1 MKKFFK
7 IFFGSLATLILVPIA
22 ILLSMYLFAPVYEFS
37 EPVPF
42 SGTKLYNPYQNMDY
56 GFWRKYNF
64 QVQSKAWGGVTSGSS
79 NTNEL
84 IDSVYNAL
92 GFDYVATSDY
102 MKINYHGD
110 EKANFIPTYEH
121 GYNWFKTHQVC
132 IDAKKVLWVDFIF
145 YQNLNMKQ
153 WIIDLLQKNSQ
164 IVVLAHPTLRDGY
177 ALDDMKYLTN
187 YNYIEV
193 LNNMRTSIEHWD
205 VALSSG
211 QMAWIMGNDDAH
223 DVLNPN
229 HVGRKFTM
237 INSPST
243 TRHTIVQN
251 LKSGKAYAVDFYPK
265 MDVPLEERIER
276 SRDIPYLRDCDLSN
290 DNLTI
295 VMSEISD
302 SIRFIGQ
309 NGKVL
314 QTTANNRWASYK
326 IKNEDT
332 YVRAEIYYP
341 EQTTIYL
348 NPILRYEG
356 DYPRSMKLAIVN
368 ESSTM
373 AMHSMY
379 VVVLFTI
386 TWFVFRR
393 RIKKFKQKRERKKEQ
408 IL

>member
-1 MKKFFK
+1 MKKIFK
-7 IFFGSLATLILVPIA
+7 IFFGILATLIIIPLVF
-22 ILLSMYLFAPVYEFS
+22 LLSLYLFAPIYEFS
-37 EPVPF
+37 EPAPF
-42 SGTKLYNPYQNMDY
+42 SGSKLYNPYQKMDY

-64 QVQSKAWGGVTSGSS
+64 QVQSKAWGGITSGST

-84 IDSVYNAL
+84 IDSVYTAL
-92 GFDYVATSDY
+92 GYDYVATSDY

-121 GYNWFKTHQVC
+121 GYNIFKTHQVC
-132 IDAKKVLWVDFIF
+132 IDAKKVLWIDFVF
-145 YQNLNMKQ
+145 FQTLSMKQ
-153 WIIDLLQKNSQ
+153 WIIDLLKKNSR
-164 IVVLAHPTLRDGY
+164 IVVLAHPLLRDGY
-177 ALDDMKYLTN
+177 TLEEMKYLTN
-187 YNYIEV
+187 YDFIEV
-193 LNNMRTSIEHWD
+193 LTNMRTSIHHWD
-205 VALSSG
+205 TALSSG
-211 QMAWIMGNDDAH
+211 QMVWIMGNDDAH

-229 HVGRKFTM
+229 QVGRKFTM

-276 SRDIPYLRDCDLSN
+276 SKSIPYVRDVDLRN
-290 DNLTI
+290 ETLTV
-295 VMSEISD
+295 VMSEAAD

-314 QTTANNRWASYK
+314 LSTTNNRWATYK

-332 YVRAEIYYP
+332 YVRSEIYYP
-341 EQTTIYL
+341 SQTTIYL

-356 DYPRSMKLAIVN
+356 DFPRSMKTAKIN

-373 AMHSMY
+373 AMHSLY
-379 VVVLFTI
+379 VVIIFTI
-386 TWFVFRR
+386 TWFILRR
-393 RIKKFKQKRERKKEQ
+393 KIKKFKKKREQKKEQ